1 MGVDVQ
7 AKLCAPPKAR
17 EGERVNADGYIGER
31 RRHQRF
37 TQPPLSLSLEGRTY
51 ATADWSMGGFV
62 IDDYAGA
69 LTPGS
74 LFAIDGIAAAGEE
87 LTPVGVRARV
97 LRISEDRRRLTVT
110 FLFVDQPA
118 FRVLQR
124 LVGQRI
130 QPAGQP
136 PNASR

>member
-1 MGVDVQ
+1 M
-7 AKLCAPPKAR
+7 
-17 EGERVNADGYIGER
+17 NADGYTGER

-62 IDDYAGA
+62 IDDYAGL

-74 LFAIDGIAAAGEE
+74 LFAIDGIGANGED
-87 LTPVGVRARV
+87 LTPVEVRARV

-130 QPAGQP
+130 LPASSSP
-136 PNASR
+136 PAAR

>member
-1 MGVDVQ
+1 MN
-7 AKLCAPPKAR
+7 A
-17 EGERVNADGYIGER
+17 EGYSGER

-37 TQPPLSLSLEGRTY
+37 TQPPLSLSLDGSTY

-62 IDDYAGA
+62 VDDYFGA

-74 LFAIDGIAAAGEE
+74 LFTIDGLGGNGEE
-87 LTPVGVRARV
+87 LTPVEIRARV
-97 LRISEDRRRLTVT
+97 LRLSDDRRRLTVT

-130 QPAGQP
+130 QPVARP
-136 PNASR
+136 PAKPA

>member
-1 MGVDVQ
+1 
-7 AKLCAPPKAR
+7 L
-17 EGERVNADGYIGER
+17 NADGYIGER

-51 ATADWSMGGFV
+51 VTADWSMGGFV

-74 LFAIDGIAAAGEE
+74 LFAIDGIGANGEE
-87 LTPVGVRARV
+87 LTPVGVRARA

-130 QPAGQP
+130 QPTGQP
-136 PNASR
+136 PSASR

>member
-1 MGVDVQ
+1 M
-7 AKLCAPPKAR
+7 
-17 EGERVNADGYIGER
+17 NADGYPGER

-37 TQPPLSLSLEGRTY
+37 TQPPISLSLEGRTY
-51 ATADWSMGGFV
+51 ATGDWSMGGFV
-62 IDDYAGA
+62 IDDYAGV

-74 LFAIDGIAAAGEE
+74 LFTITGIGAEADHLA
-87 LTPVGVRARV
+87 PVEVRARV

-124 LVGQRI
+124 LVGERI
-130 QPAGQP
+130 QPAGP
-136 PNASR
+136 PPSRPR

>member
-1 MGVDVQ
+1 M
-7 AKLCAPPKAR
+7 LRAPPAR
-17 EGERVNADGYIGER
+17 EGERVNVDGYSGER

-37 TQPPLSLSLEGRTY
+37 TQPPLSLALEGRTY
-51 ATADWSMGGFV
+51 VTADWSMGGFV
-62 IDDYAGA
+62 IDDYAGV

-74 LFAIDGIAAAGEE
+74 LFAIDGIGASTEE
-87 LTPVGVRARV
+87 LMPVEVRARV

-124 LVGQRI
+124 LVGERI
-130 QPAGQP
+130 QPVGPPPAQP
-136 PNASR
+136 R